1 MIFIPII
8 IILMIFAFIVGFG
21 VGNVCGDWYMENRP
35 SSYKETK
42 NFVDAYDTG
51 KLKKTFKMRYFR
63 YSVKNDFGYQL
74 WLLYQLYPYYKDNDN
89 EDNKDNKDN
98 N

>member
-1 MIFIPII
+1 MIFLPLT
-8 IILMIFAFIVGFG
+8 IILMIFAFIIGFG
-21 VGNVCGDWYMENRP
+21 VGSVWGDWYMENRP

-51 KLKKTFKMRYFR
+51 KLKKTFKMRCFR
-63 YSVKNDFGYQL
+63 HSVKNDFGYQL

-89 EDNKDNKDN
+89 EDNEDNKDN